1 MDPGAPQAIPLHIEG
16 DIAVGLNKGRPDGA
30 HRLKTIV
37 HLCALEIHSMVG
49 QAENVDQF

>member
-1 MDPGAPQAIPLHIEG
+1 MEST
-16 DIAVGLNKGRPDGA
+16 GLKS
-30 HRLKTIV
+30 IV